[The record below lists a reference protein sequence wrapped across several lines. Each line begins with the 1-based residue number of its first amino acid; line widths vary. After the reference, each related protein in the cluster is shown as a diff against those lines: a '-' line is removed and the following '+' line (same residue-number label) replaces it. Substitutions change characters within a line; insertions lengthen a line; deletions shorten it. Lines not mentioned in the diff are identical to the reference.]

1 MSEQPLPPADPDSP
15 IHQTDAP
22 HGRYRKIVVPI
33 DGSGWSE
40 RAIPHAV
47 DIARNNGAEIILL
60 HVFRTPA
67 SEYADQLALAGQD
80 VQIAR
85 MRDEI
90 KNYLMGLRGQ
100 LRNQHVECRVQF
112 IEGVGAASLIC
123 DYVNE
128 EGVDLVVMTSH
139 GRTGLSRFIFGSIA
153 EKVLQ
158 GVNVPVLIIRP
169 GKDERV

>member
-1 MSEQPLPPADPDSP
+1 MSDQTPPASEQASPPS
-15 IHQTDAP
+15 TSVP

-47 DIARNNGAEIILL
+47 DIARNNGSEIILL
-60 HVFRTPA
+60 HVFRPPA
-67 SEYADQLALAGQD
+67 SEYTDQLALAGQD
-80 VQIAR
+80 VQLDR
-85 MRDEI
+85 MRSEI

-169 GKDERV
+169 GKDERG

>member
-1 MSEQPLPPADPDSP
+1 MFDQPAPSETASPAM
-15 IHQTDAP
+15 Q
-22 HGRYRKIVVPI
+22 GRYRKIAVPI

-47 DIARNNGAEIILL
+47 DIARNNGAEIILV
-60 HVFRTPA
+60 HVFRPPA

-80 VQIAR
+80 AQIDR
-85 MRDEI
+85 MRQEI

-100 LRNQHVECRVQF
+100 LRNQNVECRVQY

-169 GKDERV
+169 GKDERGA